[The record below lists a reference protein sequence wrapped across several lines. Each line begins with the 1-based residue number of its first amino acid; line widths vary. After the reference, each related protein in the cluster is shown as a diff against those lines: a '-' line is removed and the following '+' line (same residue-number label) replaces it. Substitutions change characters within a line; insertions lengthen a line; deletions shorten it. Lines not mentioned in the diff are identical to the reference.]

1 MWGRKQGIQDFF
13 NRNGARFTAITEAG
27 SNGPISHGTTPLA
40 QARYPL
46 MRRLPRGPASG
57 HRPQAQGRDVPWRG
71 YHAPYNVA
79 KLPVEFVVTVSRAR
93 LRPRYGEGF
102 RGAPL
107 EVSRVVH

>member
-27 SNGPISHGTTPLA
+27 SNGPISHGATPLA

-71 YHAPYNVA
+71 
-79 KLPVEFVVTVSRAR
+79 LPPLATVRR
-93 LRPRYGEGF
+93 LAGF
-102 RGAPL
+102 REKVGLLSSASGAGSAAQKRKNKL
-107 EVSRVVH
+107 TAGLS